1 MREFVFAARYER
13 GADSLMD
20 VFISYPDLVGRA
32 LRIAGSSAGLW
43 RVDRL
48 VGPEDALNEV
58 ERVMTDHSVCN
69 ECLGE
74 HPGCTIEG
82 EYEVVAEGDESRLV
96 YAYTSGGRYCHSIP
110 FFTTQTVGNGALFDA
125 RRRENV
131 YEWRVLLPGET
142 KGGEIF
148 DQLQDGLPK
157 GVDISLSQVGS
168 PSAWPSADLSQKNLP
183 SDQRRAIEAAV
194 ECGYYGTPREASLG
208 DVAAALDLPKSTLRY
223 RLRRAE
229 EWLTNTVFSEATHE
243 TDEG

>member
-1 MREFVFAARYER
+1 
-13 GADSLMD
+13 MD
-20 VFISYPDLVGRA
+20 VFISYPELVGRS

-43 RVDRL
+43 RVDRF
-48 VGPEDALNEV
+48 VGPEDALDEV
-58 ERVMTDHSVCN
+58 ERVITDRSVCN

-74 HPGCTIEG
+74 HPDCTIEG
-82 EYEVVAEGDESRLV
+82 EYEVVEDTRGSR
-96 YAYTSGGRYCHSIP
+96 YIYTYTSGGRYCHSVP
-110 FFTTQTVGNGALFDA
+110 FFTAQIVGDGALFDA
-125 RRRENV
+125 RRSENV

-148 DQLQDGLPK
+148 DQLQNGLPK

-168 PSAWPSADLSQKNLP
+168 PSAWPSAELSQKNLP
-183 SDQRRAIEAAV
+183 YDQRQAIEVAV

-229 EWLTNTVFSEATHE
+229 EWLTNTVFSGSTHD
-243 TDEG
+243 TDEV